1 MLGESKM
8 VLFYLVPVFL
18 SLCLLGAHFFRAG
31 QIAPAVL
38 ALLVLFFLF
47 IRRSWANLIVR
58 FVLLAGAVEW
68 LRTLVVLVIERQ
80 TLGLPWVRLVL
91 ILGAVIL
98 LTVCSAFCLKAEKLR
113 PLYYRR

>member
-1 MLGESKM
+1 MFF
-8 VLFYLVPVFL
+8 FYLVPVFL
-18 SLCLLGAHFFRAG
+18 SLCLLGAHFSRAG
-31 QIAPAVL
+31 QMALAVL
-38 ALLVLFFLF
+38 ALLVFLFLF

-80 TLGLPWVRLVL
+80 SIGLPWVRLVL

-98 LTVCSAFCLKAEKLR
+98 LTVYSAFCLKTEMLR
-113 PLYYRR
+113 RLYH